1 MSKVSLYALALSA
14 ALATVATHAAAP
26 EQDYAR
32 EWPLQLSREDAGAY
46 RVVLDQAVYLG
57 AHDRALR
64 DVEVFNA
71 QGQPVAA
78 AVLSPAQP
86 LAQAPRTLELP
97 WFPLPAQEGSGGGSD
112 IHLIAERDADGSIRR
127 VEAGIGTRAS
137 AGGPGR
143 WLVDASGVREPVRAL
158 LLEWEDPAQPLQAG
172 YRVEGS
178 DDLRSWRTL
187 NGSTT
192 LLDLE
197 RGGERLRQGRIALD
211 GQARYLRLLPLRAG
225 PGPVLTAVSAE
236 LAPPPA
242 QVQWEWLELQGERRS
257 VGGREGFE
265 FRLPGRFPV
274 ERADVHLP
282 GNSAVQWTL
291 HSREEDDASW
301 TWRAGPWVAYQVG
314 GDAAGARSEPRALAA
329 PVRDRQWRLVPNTPV
344 GDDVPVLRLGYRPEV
359 VVFLAQGE
367 PPYALAAGSAR
378 AQRAEAP
385 IRPLLEAVRAQRGP
399 DWEPAPAYLAD
410 EARELAGD
418 RALEPA
424 VEHDWK
430 SWLLWA
436 LLVGGAALVALLGM
450 SLLRS
455 PRQPS

>member
-1 MSKVSLYALALSA
+1 MSKASLYVLAMAA
-14 ALATVATHAAAP
+14 ALVPVAAHAAAP
-26 EQDYAR
+26 AQDYAR
-32 EWPLQLSREDAGAY
+32 EWPLELAREDAGAY

-71 QGQPVAA
+71 QGQPVAT

-86 LAQAPRTLELP
+86 LAQAPRTRALP
-97 WFPLPAQEGSGGGSD
+97 WFPLPAQEGGGGGD

-127 VEAGIGTRAS
+127 VEAGIGARAS
-137 AGGPGR
+137 VGGPGR
-143 WLVDASGVREPVRAL
+143 WLVDASRVREPVRAL

-225 PGPVLTAVSAE
+225 PGPVLAGVSAE
-236 LAPPPA
+236 LAPAVA
-242 QVQWEWLELQGERRS
+242 QAQWEWLELQGERRS
-257 VGGREGFE
+257 IGGREGFE
-265 FRLPGRFPV
+265 FLLPGRFPV
-274 ERADVHLP
+274 ERADVRLP
-282 GNSAVQWTL
+282 GNSAVEWTL
-291 HSREEDDASW
+291 HSREADDEGSW
-301 TWRAGPWVAYQVG
+301 TWRAGPWVSYQL
-314 GDAAGARSEPRALAA
+314 GADGSGTRSEPRALAG
-329 PVRDRQWRLVPNTPV
+329 PVRDRHWRLVPNTPV
-344 GDDVPVLRLGYRPEV
+344 GDQTPVLRVGYRPEV
-359 VVFLAQGE
+359 AVFLAQGQ
-367 PPYALAAGSAR
+367 PPFSLAAGSAR
-378 AQRAEAP
+378 RQRGEAP
-385 IRPLLEAVRAQRGP
+385 IRPLLDALRAQRGSG
-399 DWEPAPAYLAD
+399 WEPAAATLAG

-418 RALEPA
+418 RALEPV
-424 VEHDWK
+424 VERDWK

-436 LLVGGAALVALLGM
+436 LLVGGAALVALLGI
-450 SLLRS
+450 SLLRQ
-455 PRQPS
+455 PRPEG